1 MRWTMVTWMVGM
13 ASMAGCGMLPDENND
28 TADTG
33 DSANIDSSLPEDT
46 GGTPEETDP
55 VELPSLRVTV
65 RDVAQVIL
73 TEGVNVQYCRTGTC
87 FRPTR
92 DGDTFAFF
100 GLGPGTG
107 SLEVIDVRPM
117 ADRATVFAPIVLGDT
132 PRELS
137 VEQPTVS
144 AQAILPAQRE
154 ELELGN
160 LLITVGAGELTPAD
174 AFTEPSIDISATLA
188 TSVALPIENGP
199 TSELVALWYMNPF
212 NHTNVNPMPIRFM
225 NAWGAVDGQLSLW
238 QANYGSSDWTRLA
251 DLIVDGEGYL
261 VPQGIA
267 GIYTIS
273 TLAVFR
279 N

>member
-1 MRWTMVTWMVGM
+1 MRWTMAWVLVGMVG
-13 ASMAGCGMLPDENND
+13 CGVLPDGASD
-28 TADTG
+28 TSDSSDTG
-33 DSANIDSSLPEDT
+33 DGTNIDSSLPEDT
-46 GGTPEETDP
+46 GGTPAETDP

-107 SLEVIDVRPM
+107 SLEVIDARPM

-144 AQAILPAQRE
+144 ASAILPAQRA

-174 AFTEPSIDISATLA
+174 AFTDPSIDISATLA

-199 TSELVALWYMNPF
+199 SNELVALWYMNPF
-212 NHTNVNPMPIRFM
+212 NHTNVDPMPIRFM
-225 NAWGAVDGQLSLW
+225 NTWGAADGQLSLW

-251 DLIVDGEGYL
+251 DLVVDGEGYL
-261 VPQGIA
+261 APQGIA